1 MSPRD
6 EQLDEV
12 ASAVLRYLDG
22 HPDAAD
28 TVDGIAKWWL
38 PPPWC
43 VDTRTVQCALRR
55 LAAQGALRRRI
66 LADRQ
71 VLYSR

>member
-6 EQLDEV
+6 EQLNEV
-12 ASAVLRYLDG
+12 AGAVLRYLDG

-38 PPPWC
+38 PPPCC
-43 VDTRTVQCALRR
+43 VDTGTVHSALVR
-55 LAAQGALRRRI
+55 LVAQGALRRRV